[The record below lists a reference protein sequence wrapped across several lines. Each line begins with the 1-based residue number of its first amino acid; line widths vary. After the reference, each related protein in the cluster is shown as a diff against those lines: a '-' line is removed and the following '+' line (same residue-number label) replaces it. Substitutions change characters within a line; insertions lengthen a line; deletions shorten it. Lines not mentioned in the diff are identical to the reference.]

1 MSELT
6 TLLLQQLAGPA
17 LSQISQKIGADEGTT
32 GKALGVA
39 VPLLMGALARNAAQ
53 PEGAQALHTALSKD
67 HDGGILDDV
76 LGFLG
81 NGGMANGAGILGHVL
96 GDQRGAIE
104 QGVAQ
109 ASGLEPSA
117 AGSLLET
124 VAPLVMGLLGRT
136 QQQQGLD
143 ADGLA
148 GLLGGQSSGTAGT
161 VLGLLNTFL
170 DADKDGSAVDD
181 LLGMAGRLFSR

>member
-81 NGGMANGAGILGHVL
+81 TGGNGAGILGHVL

-117 AGSLLET
+117 AGNLLET

-181 LLGMAGRLFSR
+181 LIGMAGKLFR